1 MRAHRV
7 PLRRSLIVRLL
18 ATSILVAVCAT
29 VTTAWLVVQSTTRAV
44 RQEQGRSL
52 SDDTSVYDVL
62 LGYAATHTDWSGVGP
77 IVDEQAHKLG
87 RRITLTTEDRQVI
100 ADSADGPSLDTA
112 RPSATVDP
120 LRLDPKLAG
129 GTQRIDPRAVGPYR
143 LKSAERRELRA
154 AADRLASCLRV
165 EGVPAEVV
173 ETATG
178 RSAVRWP
185 DGEPR
190 TTSLSCGNE
199 KTLDDLTRTEQVAL
213 STLRD
218 MTLACLGADPAEAKL
233 AIETDFTPTFGE
245 VGKRGSVTRGREVNA
260 CVLKSRQTQL
270 QPYVAP
276 PALLFVTDP
285 ANGTTQ
291 PTFNLSRPNIIRIAT
306 VTGAVL
312 LLAILVTILV
322 GARLVRPLRTLT
334 EAARRPVQDQ
344 ARVPVTTNDEIGY
357 LATALNDLS
366 QRRERTEQQRK
377 AMVSDVAHELRTPL
391 TNMRS
396 WLEAAQDGL
405 APADPQLLALLLDE
419 TVQLQHIIDDLR
431 DLASAD
437 ADTLRMHPE
446 PVYLNDAL
454 GQVADAHRG
463 SADTAGV
470 RLRTEAQGDPEVV
483 VDPVRLRQLVGN
495 LVSNA
500 IRHTPVGGTVTIAS
514 RVTDGQLTVE
524 VADTGTGIAPDDTP
538 KIFDRFWRADSSRA
552 RSTGGSGLGLAIARK
567 LTEAHGGTISVDSTL
582 GVGSTFTVRIPVTQ
596 PLTV

>member
-1 MRAHRV
+1 MRGDRV

-18 ATSILVAVCAT
+18 ATSILVAVSAT

-52 SDDTSVYDVL
+52 SDDTSVYDLL
-62 LGYAATHTDWSGVGP
+62 LGYAATHTDWSDVGP
-77 IVDEQAHKLG
+77 VVDERARRLG
-87 RRITLTTEDRQVI
+87 RRITLTTEDRQVL
-100 ADSADGPSLDTA
+100 ADSADGPSLGSA

-120 LRLDPKLAG
+120 LRLDLKLAG
-129 GTQRIDPRAVGPYR
+129 GTQHIDPRVVGPY
-143 LKSAERRELRA
+143 LLTDAERQELRA
-154 AADRLASCLRV
+154 AADQQVSCLKR
-165 EGVPAEVV
+165 EGMAAEVV

-178 RSAVRWP
+178 RPMVRWP
-185 DGEPR
+185 DGDPR
-190 TTSLSCGNE
+190 RTPLSCDAGG
-199 KTLDDLTRTEQVAL
+199 KLDERTVTESAAFSKL
-213 STLRD
+213 EE
-218 MTLACLGADPAEAKL
+218 MTLACLGADALQAKL
-233 AIETDFTPTFGE
+233 AIWPDFTTSFGE
-245 VGKRGSVTRGREVNA
+245 DGKPGNVTRARQVNA

-285 ANGTTQ
+285 GDGTTE

-344 ARVPVTTNDEIGY
+344 ARVPVATNDEIGY
-357 LATALNDLS
+357 LAAALNDLA
-366 QRRERTEQQRK
+366 QRRERTEQQRR

-391 TNMRS
+391 TNLRS

-405 APADPQLLALLLDE
+405 APADPHLLALLLDE
-419 TVQLQHIIDDLR
+419 TAQLQHIIDDLR

-437 ADTLRMHPE
+437 ADTLRMHLE

-454 GQVADAHRG
+454 AQVADAHRG
-463 SADTAGV
+463 SAEAAGV
-470 RLRTEAQGDPEVV
+470 RLVVETRGDPEVV
-483 VDPVRLRQLVGN
+483 ADPVRLRQLVGN

-500 IRHTPVGGTVTIAS
+500 VRHTPVGGTVTIAS
-514 RVTDGQLTVE
+514 QVVRGQLTVE
-524 VADTGTGIAPDDTP
+524 VADTGVGIAPDDLP
-538 KIFDRFWRADSSRA
+538 RIFDRFWRADSSRT

-567 LTEAHGGTISVDSTL
+567 LTEAHAGTISVESTL
-582 GVGSTFTVRIPVTQ
+582 GIGSTFTVRIPVTQ
-596 PLTV
+596 SLTV